1 VVDCGGGGGGGG
13 QNPSLRVEGGEA
25 EQAARA

>member
-1 VVDCGGGGGGGG
+1 VVDCGGGGGGG